1 MKEKEQIYIENMDES
16 RSSNLKKAMQKTNTI
31 ITIILIILSIIQYI
45 NILKFDDS
53 YKWTA
58 LIQNSA
64 FFIISIMLF
73 IIGVLLPKHPVIKPT
88 GILLRGWP
96 MALVMVGIFM
106 QAIIIPVIP
115 VNKIEGLYKIIMI
128 SSMALQVVLLITS
141 IIWEIEHSKQ
151 SYRNLKVRF
160 LAYVTVFGVLIISGI
175 VAFYKGGPSPE
186 EKIISQD
193 PIITQEELNE
203 INEKL
208 DNLENNQN
216 TGEKGEYQTVNQIK
230 QKILEDLE
238 AEKVYYKIVTNEG
251 DGDYSLISF
260 VIWTE
265 ENENVY
271 IYQYRKYEE
280 GYILNLAM
288 KSSSMT
294 KNELEGQEDGI
305 WGK

>member
-1 MKEKEQIYIENMDES
+1 MP
-16 RSSNLKKAMQKTNTI
+16 
-31 ITIILIILSIIQYI
+31 
-45 NILKFDDS
+45 DS
-53 YKWTA
+53 
-58 LIQNSA
+58 
-64 FFIISIMLF
+64 
-73 IIGVLLPKHPVIKPT
+73 
-88 GILLRGWP
+88 
-96 MALVMVGIFM
+96 
-106 QAIIIPVIP
+106 
-115 VNKIEGLYKIIMI
+115 
-128 SSMALQVVLLITS
+128 
-141 IIWEIEHSKQ
+141 
-151 SYRNLKVRF
+151 
-160 LAYVTVFGVLIISGI
+160 
-175 VAFYKGGPSPE
+175 
-186 EKIISQD
+186 
-193 PIITQEELNE
+193 EELNE

-251 DGDYSLISF
+251 DDDYSLISF

-305 WGK
+305 WEK

>member
-1 MKEKEQIYIENMDES
+1 MGNRTQ
-16 RSSNLKKAMQKTNTI
+16 QTI
-31 ITIILIILSIIQYI
+31 IQKFKRQIFGICYSIWSI
-45 NILKFDDS
+45 NNIRYS
-53 YKWTA
+53 
-58 LIQNSA
+58 
-64 FFIISIMLF
+64 SI
-73 IIGVLLPKHPVIKPT
+73 
-88 GILLRGWP
+88 
-96 MALVMVGIFM
+96 
-106 QAIIIPVIP
+106 
-115 VNKIEGLYKIIMI
+115 
-128 SSMALQVVLLITS
+128 
-141 IIWEIEHSKQ
+141 
-151 SYRNLKVRF
+151 
-160 LAYVTVFGVLIISGI
+160 
-175 VAFYKGGPSPE
+175 YKGGPSPE

-216 TGEKGEYQTVNQIK
+216 TEEKGEYQTVNQIK

-251 DGDYSLISF
+251 DSDYSLISF

-305 WGK
+305 WGKQKILNK

>member
-1 MKEKEQIYIENMDES
+1 
-16 RSSNLKKAMQKTNTI
+16 
-31 ITIILIILSIIQYI
+31 
-45 NILKFDDS
+45 
-53 YKWTA
+53 
-58 LIQNSA
+58 
-64 FFIISIMLF
+64 MLF

-106 QAIIIPVIP
+106 QAIIIPFIP

-141 IIWEIEHSKQ
+141 IIWEIEHNKQ
-151 SYRNLKVRF
+151 SYRDLKSRY
-160 LAYVTVFGVLIISGI
+160 LAYGTVFAVLVVLSI
-175 VAFYKGGPSPE
+175 VKYYQGGLSPE

-216 TGEKGEYQTVNQIK
+216 TGEKGEYQTINQIK

-238 AEKVYYKIVTNEG
+238 TEKVYYKIVTNEG
-251 DGDYSLISF
+251 DDNYS
-260 VIWTE
+260 
-265 ENENVY
+265 
-271 IYQYRKYEE
+271 
-280 GYILNLAM
+280 
-288 KSSSMT
+288 
-294 KNELEGQEDGI
+294 
-305 WGK
+305 